1 MDNKLVICEVFK
13 AREVFK
19 LPEQEIVSFANA
31 CVNDGYRFEFD
42 LIAEDFCQQEFQTL
56 DEIFKYACSSSSS
69 KGGKALEPSKDVIK
83 TDLFMHQKYGLG
95 WLYHRENSYEL
106 PPFWVENKQR
116 GSYKHLLTKIHTNQ
130 RPEPLRGGI
139 FADDMGLGKT
149 LTLLS
154 LISTDFCAPLQS
166 LSENLR
172 KEEEEEEDELTLSL
186 SLAGKR
192 TSDTK
197 KRKYSREIVDS
208 SHTKKVKKIVDFSN
222 LFPDEEEDEIIPKGW
237 WGTRRKTLI
246 ICPQSHLSDWT
257 KQLDQHTKPGI
268 LKALTYAPDW
278 RKPGRNINS
287 SDNENFQ
294 EYDVVLTT
302 DETLVHQ
309 SLVPFKDIE
318 WHRVILDEAHLV
330 YTKENYRRAAS
341 ALKFRLETV
350 PFLKTK
356 IVWLVTGMPILNG
369 SYNLLFTMDLLRFE
383 PFSDA
388 KYWQVLVQKLLD
400 KGCKNGIS
408 RLQDLTSNICLR
420 RLKEDGKV
428 KLMPKTVETCFVDF
442 SDEEREEYDQVEAD
456 SQNVVRNYMNHGRI
470 VGNYASMLGIIQRL
484 RQLCN
489 HFASCPTETLSA
501 YTIEDVTRNP
511 ELLQKMVSTL
521 QDEDCFDCPICIS
534 PLCNATITSCAHV
547 FCEKCILKYLL
558 TKQKKKKNPCCPMCR
573 HPLSKTDLFSG
584 SPGNPCNGSEDN
596 GFAISTSGGS
606 GTTIYSSKVSALLNL
621 LVASKNG
628 NMSTKSVVFSQF
640 RKMLILLEE
649 PLKAAG
655 FEVVRL
661 DDHMKSTRK
670 RNQLVEEF
678 ENMNSANS
686 HIVLLA
692 DHKASNTCINLTFA
706 TRAYLLEPWCNPIVE
721 DQAINRLHRIGRQQE
736 IKITRLI
743 TKNSIEERIMQ
754 LHEWKKNLRS
764 ESSAENMDKRQ
775 IHREEFRILM
785 AL

>member
-1 MDNKLVICEVFK
+1 
-13 AREVFK
+13 
-19 LPEQEIVSFANA
+19 
-31 CVNDGYRFEFD
+31 
-42 LIAEDFCQQEFQTL
+42 
-56 DEIFKYACSSSSS
+56 
-69 KGGKALEPSKDVIK
+69 
-83 TDLFMHQKYGLG
+83 MHQKYGLG
-95 WLYHRENSYEL
+95 WLYHRENSDEL

-172 KEEEEEEDELTLSL
+172 KEEDDELTLSL

-208 SHTKKVKKIVDFSN
+208 SHTKKVKKTVDFNN

-237 WGTRRKTLI
+237 RGTRRKTLI

-268 LKALTYAPDW
+268 LRALTYAPDW

-318 WHRVILDEAHLV
+318 WHRVVLDEAHLI

-341 ALKFRLETV
+341 ALKFRLEAV

-369 SYNLLFTMDLLRFE
+369 SYNLLLAMDLLRFE

-388 KYWQVLVQKLLD
+388 KYWKVLVQKLLD

-428 KLMPKTVETCFVDF
+428 NLMPKTVETCFVDF
-442 SDEEREEYDQVEAD
+442 SDEEREEYAQVEAD
-456 SQNVVRNYMNHGRI
+456 SHNVIRNYMNHGRI
-470 VGNYASMLGIIQRL
+470 VGNHASMLGIIQRL

-489 HFASCPTETLSA
+489 HSASCPTETLSA

-511 ELLQKMVSTL
+511 KLLQTMVSIL

-534 PLCNATITSCAHV
+534 PLCKATITCCAHV

-558 TKQKKKKNPCCPMCR
+558 TKQKKKKDPCCP
-573 HPLSKTDLFSG
+573 
-584 SPGNPCNGSEDN
+584 NSER
-596 GFAISTSGGS
+596 
-606 GTTIYSSKVSALLNL
+606 L
-621 LVASKNG
+621 
-628 NMSTKSVVFSQF
+628 
-640 RKMLILLEE
+640 
-649 PLKAAG
+649 
-655 FEVVRL
+655 VRL
-661 DDHMKSTRK
+661 DDRMKSTRK
-670 RNQLVEEF
+670 RSKLVEEF

-692 DHKASNTCINLTFA
+692 DHKASDTCINLTFA

-764 ESSAENMDKRQ
+764 ENSAENMDKRQ